1 MKVYGAD
8 FSGARNPS
16 RGIYYAEGSLSGHT
30 LNLERVVHCDDRLD
44 LLATIHFSKAPWG
57 LDFPFSVPAEAYRL
71 LKVKNWEELLKLAVE
86 KGRTG
91 FVQYLES
98 SGLPGCEAKCRGGS
112 ICCRFTDAAV
122 QAFSPFKNT
131 NPNMRMMTYSGLKLL
146 YYLRQLGHRVYPFDQ
161 YASGVSRLYEV
172 YPSWGWRQVGLK
184 RSKEL
189 LPLFAERF
197 YERFG
202 LKVKGLAECSM
213 NATESADAADAVVA
227 CASLAF
233 ELAGGKLEP
242 DWQQQPTWASGVEW
256 LNRHKEGLVVK
267 PGS

>member
-44 LLATIHFSKAPWG
+44 LLAAIHFSKAPWG
-57 LDFPFSVPAEAYRL
+57 LDFPFSIPAEAYRQ
-71 LKVKNWEELLKLAVE
+71 LKLKSWEELLKLAVE

-91 FVQYLES
+91 FDNYLKS

-112 ICCRFTDAAV
+112 VCCRVTDAAV

-146 YYLRQLGHRVYPFDQ
+146 CYLRQLGHRVYPFDQ
-161 YASGVSRLYEV
+161 YDLGVSRFYEV
-172 YPSWGWRQVGLK
+172 YPSCGWRQVGLK
-184 RSKEL
+184 RSKEQ

-213 NATESADAADAVVA
+213 NPTESGDAADAVVA
-227 CASLAF
+227 CASLACV
-233 ELAGGKLEP
+233 LAGGKLEP
-242 DWQQQPTWASGVEW
+242 DWQQQPAWASDTEW
-256 LNRHKEGLVVK
+256 TNRHKEGLVVK
-267 PGS
+267 PSS